1 MWGSLPHKTCLACFP
16 ISKMEIILEPSS
28 QNCCEDKI
36 QLIHKKLPL
45 AGFLEKTESFT
56 FRNSMHSI
64 LIFLW
69 GLVTLT
75 SRVSLDVLFRQ
86 TPDEPP
92 GHKYSEGT
100 PIQEL
105 RLELLSTVQ
114 GRKNSLEVGWSS
126 PEWAE
131 SWVQMLEVEPA
142 GPCPSNIIPSKQLFL
157 HSSRAR

>member
-16 ISKMEIILEPSS
+16 INKMEIILELSS

-36 QLIHKKLPL
+36 QLIHKKLPS

-56 FRNSMHSI
+56 LKNTMHST
-64 LIFLW
+64 LPLLW

-75 SRVSLDVLFRQ
+75 SRVSPDVLFRQ

-92 GHKYSEGT
+92 GHKYLEGT

-105 RLELLSTVQ
+105 RLELLSTLQ
-114 GRKNSLEVGWSS
+114 GRKNWPEVGWRS
-126 PEWAE
+126 PEWAK

-142 GPCPSNIIPSKQLFL
+142 GPCPSNIIPSKQPFLQRPLF
-157 HSSRAR
+157 